1 MSPSD
6 SILGQIHGSCGHYT
20 HMGCCC
26 LLNSVGLV
34 VNLLTCCA
42 ALSVSLNAHYVGYKE
57 NIYSIVRHMVA
68 LSEHGIR
75 LTYRVFPYYS
85 SQFPECSLPSCRL
98 ANLLSGSHIA
108 VGRLVP
114 YSILSNSI
122 PCFPWCALLY
132 FPTPSFDHGGTTLIL
147 SWCHISL
154 HSVCIGPSHHKCI
167 ASCVDRQ
174 RSSCSCICLSP
185 TYRDWTISLVVPCT
199 A

>member
-1 MSPSD
+1 M
-6 SILGQIHGSCGHYT
+6 
-20 HMGCCC
+20 
-26 LLNSVGLV
+26 
-34 VNLLTCCA
+34 LT
-42 ALSVSLNAHYVGYKE
+42 
-57 NIYSIVRHMVA
+57 M

-75 LTYRVFPYYS
+75 LIYRVFPYYS

-147 SWCHISL
+147 SRCHISL

-167 ASCVDRQ
+167 GSCVDRQ
-174 RSSCSCICLSP
+174 RSSCSCICLSR
-185 TYRDWTISLVVPCT
+185 TYRDWTISLVSSLYLMSCSESC
-199 A
+199 